1 MRIGLCFDR
10 VVCDDATIFRQ
21 LAGHVVTDLRDWRTR
36 PQAELLD
43 AIRSCEV
50 LITNKH
56 SPALPVECAEQPG
69 HLRWICHTR
78 GVVKAYFPR
87 AILERGIRLTNWG
100 DEPAAGVAQLA
111 FALLLAQILRLA
123 ARDQRTRGLP
133 AKLPWSPHPLRFD
146 GFRLGLYGCGAIG
159 AAMARLAGAVGMRVA
174 AHDPWAERLPDGV
187 TRCASLDELCATN
200 WGISVHCGLGPSTE
214 RSLDAR
220 RLALLADGAVVV
232 NTARGGIID
241 EPALA
246 AEVANGRLVAAC
258 DVITDEKDWNASP
271 LAPLPGVLLTGH
283 GSHLPTPPPGASEA
297 PWSLPEY
304 VLSNLSAW
312 QESKPLLNE
321 ISLERY
327 DRTT

>member
-10 VVCDDATIFRQ
+10 LICDDALISQQ
-21 LAGHVVTDLRDWRTR
+21 LAGHEVVDLRDWRART
-36 PQAELLD
+36 PAALLE
-43 AIRSCEV
+43 AIRTCDI
-50 LITNKH
+50 LITGKH
-56 SPALPVECAEQPG
+56 SPVLPSELAAEPG
-69 HLRWICHTR
+69 RLRWICHTR

-87 AILERGIRLTNWG
+87 AVLEHGIRLTNWG
-100 DEPAAGVAQLA
+100 DAPAAGVAQLA
-111 FALLLAQILRLA
+111 FALLLAQILRLP
-123 ARDQRTRGLP
+123 ARDRRTRGLP
-133 AKLPWSPHPLRFD
+133 SVLPWSPHPLRLD

-159 AAMARLAGAVGMRVA
+159 AAMARLAGAVGMRVS

-187 TRCASLDELCATN
+187 ARCASLDELCASN

-214 RSLDAR
+214 SSLDAR
-220 RLALLADGAVVV
+220 RLALLPDGAVVV

-246 AEVANGRLVAAC
+246 AEVARGRLVAAC

-283 GSHLPTPPPGASEA
+283 GSHLPAPPPGASEA
-297 PWSLPEY
+297 PWSLPDY
-304 VLSNLSAW
+304 VLSNLSTW
-312 QESKPLLNE
+312 SSQGPLHNE